1 MKRTKK
7 TIGVLVGG
15 ITDDFTRFLC
25 KGLRKAANEQDVNF
39 VVLPGK
45 FLDRD
50 DTENLDIMY
59 EYQYETL
66 FSSVHKETLDGIIVA
81 ANCIGC
87 YTTKER
93 LVEFMHQFDGIP
105 CVLVSSDLEGYINVS
120 YDNDRGIREG
130 IHYLINELHCTK
142 IGMVGG
148 PAENSDAMER
158 KATFESALWAY
169 GITPQEKRYVA
180 GNLAGTARNAYAKL
194 LDDNPDLEAVF
205 CVNDE
210 TALGFYE
217 ELKASGLTPGRD
229 ISVFG
234 YDDTEWCSQIY
245 PTLSSVRAD
254 VSELGIRACELLC
267 RMMNGE
273 TVTSERLPTRLIIR
287 NSFCRVE
294 QEDLDEREDV
304 LEKYESM
311 NHWADELFGRQ
322 KRVNFEMK
330 NFILKLL
337 CFEKGTD
344 QSFGEILA
352 TMGWLK
358 IHNAFLYTY
367 EEPVI
372 HLKHEPF
379 AMPEHLFLKARELE
393 GEVVNIPAINQ
404 QTKTT
409 SVFRFQKKG
418 MPQRALMVTLP
429 LYANEMLYGILVCDL
444 TDEVLEYG
452 EFLSNQISAAVKM
465 LNLLKN
471 NETIQKQLEESLY
484 VLKENNLELET
495 LSKRDPLTG
504 ICNRRGFFVYA
515 QPMLQ
520 KAREQGLSMMILYI
534 DMNNLKIINDR
545 YGHEEGDFS
554 LHTIAEVLSSI
565 VKKEQQEKNEGI
577 AARIGGDEYA
587 CALITEK
594 DKEVLL
600 QEIYDAF
607 TVFNENSKKPYNVT
621 VSAGAYCFTKE
632 DTHSISDALSLADEQ
647 LYEVKKLRKKDVA
660 KIPLQAE
667 PQR

>member
-1 MKRTKK
+1 MKRVKK

-25 KGLRKAANEQDVNF
+25 KGLQKAAKEQDVNF

-45 FLDRD
+45 FIDRD
-50 DTENLDIMY
+50 DSDNPDIMY

-66 FSSVHKETLDGIIVA
+66 FSGVQKETLDGIIVA

-93 LVEFMHQFDGIP
+93 LVEFMHQYDGIP
-105 CVLVSSDLEGYINVS
+105 CVLVSSDLEGYVNVS

-130 IHYLINELHCTK
+130 IRYLVNELHCTK

-148 PAENSDAMER
+148 PEENSDAMER
-158 KATFESALWAY
+158 KTTFESVLWEY
-169 GITPQEKRYVA
+169 GIAPQEKRYVA
-180 GNLAGTARNAYAKL
+180 GNLAGTAKNAYAKL

-210 TALGFYE
+210 TAAGFYE
-217 ELKASGLTPGRD
+217 ELKARGRMPGRD

-234 YDDTEWCSQIY
+234 YDDTQWCSQIY

-273 TVTSERLPTRLIIR
+273 TVTSQRLPTRLIIR
-287 NSFCRVE
+287 NSFRRME

-311 NHWADELFGRQ
+311 NHWTDELFGRQ

-358 IHNAFLYTY
+358 IRNAFLYTY
-367 EEPVI
+367 EEPMI

-379 AMPEHLFLKARELE
+379 QMPQHLLLKARELE
-393 GEVVNIPAINQ
+393 GKVVNIPAINQ
-404 QTKTT
+404 QAKTK

-471 NETIQKQLEESLY
+471 NESIQKQLEESLY
-484 VLKENNLELET
+484 VLKENNLKLET

-515 QPMLQ
+515 EPMLQ
-520 KAREQGLSMMILYI
+520 KAREQGLSLMILYV

-565 VKKEQQEKNEGI
+565 VKKEQQKNDEGI

-587 CALITEK
+587 CALITKK

-600 QEIYDAF
+600 QNIYDAF
-607 TVFNENSKKPYNVT
+607 TVFNENSDKPYNVT
-621 VSAGAYCFTKE
+621 VSAGAYCFTNE
-632 DTHSISDALSLADEQ
+632 DTHSLSDALSLADEQ

-660 KIPLQAE
+660 KLPLQAE

>member
-1 MKRTKK
+1 MIKTRK
-7 TIGVLVGG
+7 TIGVMVGG
-15 ITDDFTRFLC
+15 ITDDFTRLLC
-25 KGLRKAANEQDVNF
+25 KGLREAAKEWDVNL
-39 VVLPGK
+39 VVIPGK

-50 DTENLDIMY
+50 YTENRDIMY
-59 EYQYETL
+59 EYQYDTL
-66 FSSVHKETLDGIIVA
+66 FSSVRKDRLDGIIVA

-93 LVEFMHQFDGIP
+93 LVEFMHRYDGIP
-105 CVLVSSDLEGYINVS
+105 CVLVSSDLEGYVNVS
-120 YDNDRGIREG
+120 YDNDRGIRQG
-130 IHYLINELHCTK
+130 IHYLVRKLHCTK
-142 IGMVGG
+142 IGMIGG
-148 PAENSDAMER
+148 SQENSDAMDR
-158 KATFESALWAY
+158 KATFESALWEN
-169 GITPQEKRYVA
+169 GILPQEKRYVE
-180 GNLAGTARNAYAKL
+180 GNLTGTAHAAYAKL
-194 LDDNPDLEAVF
+194 LDENPDLEAVF

-210 TALGFYE
+210 TAAGFYE
-217 ELKASGLTPGRD
+217 ELKVRGLMPGRD

-254 VSELGIRACELLC
+254 ISKLGSKACELLC
-267 RMMNGE
+267 LMLQGKN
-273 TVTSERLPTRLIIR
+273 VSSVKLPTDLVIR
-287 NSFCRVE
+287 NSFCKGHQGE
-294 QEDLDEREDV
+294 MDERGDV

-311 NHWADELFGRQ
+311 NHWTDEWFGKQ

-352 TMGWLK
+352 TMEWLK

-379 AMPEHLFLKARELE
+379 QMPEQLLLKAKELHGKVE
-393 GEVVNIPAINQ
+393 NIPSIHQ
-404 QTKTT
+404 KKKTKNI
-409 SVFRFQKKG
+409 FRFSQMG
-418 MPQRALMVTLP
+418 ISDRAWMVTLP

-471 NETIQKQLEESLY
+471 NEDIQKRLEKSLY

-495 LSKRDPLTG
+495 LSKKDPLTG
-504 ICNRRGFFVYA
+504 ICNRRGFFEGA
-515 QPMLQ
+515 QPLLN
-520 KAREQGLSMMILYI
+520 KAKEAGKTFLVLYA

-554 LHTIAEVLSSI
+554 LHIIADILAEM
-565 VKKEQQEKNEGI
+565 VKKEQASAGESVV
-577 AARIGGDEYA
+577 ARIGGDEYA
-587 CALITEK
+587 CAMITEK
-594 DKEVLL
+594 EKEQLM
-600 QEIYDAF
+600 QEVYDAF
-607 TVFNENSKKPYNVT
+607 TVKNEQSDKPYNVT
-621 VSAGAYCFTKE
+621 VSIGAYALKPE
-632 DTHSISDALSLADEQ
+632 DEHSLSDALSLADEQ

>member
-1 MKRTKK
+1 MKRAKK

-15 ITDDFTRFLC
+15 ITDDFTRLLC
-25 KGLRKAANEQDVNF
+25 KGLQKAANEQDVNF

-50 DTENLDIMY
+50 DTENPDIMY

-66 FSSVHKETLDGIIVA
+66 FSSVRRETLDGIIVA

-93 LVEFMHQFDGIP
+93 LMQFMYQFDGIP
-105 CVLVSSDLEGYINVS
+105 CVLVSSDLEGYVNVN

-130 IHYLINELHCTK
+130 IRYLVNELHCTK

-148 PAENSDAMER
+148 TDENSDAMER
-158 KATFESALWAY
+158 KATFESALWEH
-169 GITPQEKRYVA
+169 GIAPQEKRYVA
-180 GNLAGTARNAYAKL
+180 GNLVGTARSAYAKL

-217 ELKASGLTPGRD
+217 ELKARGLTAGRD

-273 TVTSERLPTRLIIR
+273 TVTSERLSTRMIIR

-294 QEDLDEREDV
+294 QEDLHEREDV

-322 KRVNFEMK
+322 KRINFEMK

-352 TMGWLK
+352 TMGWLN

-367 EEPVI
+367 EEPAI

-379 AMPEHLFLKARELE
+379 AMPEHLLLKARELE
-393 GEVVNIPAINQ
+393 GKVVNIPAINQ
-404 QTKTT
+404 KTKTT

-471 NETIQKQLEESLY
+471 NEMIQKQLEESLY

-565 VKKEQQEKNEGI
+565 VKEEQPKASEGI

-600 QEIYDAF
+600 QKIYDAF
-607 TVFNENSKKPYNVT
+607 TAFNENSKKPYNVT

-660 KIPLQAE
+660 KLPMQTE